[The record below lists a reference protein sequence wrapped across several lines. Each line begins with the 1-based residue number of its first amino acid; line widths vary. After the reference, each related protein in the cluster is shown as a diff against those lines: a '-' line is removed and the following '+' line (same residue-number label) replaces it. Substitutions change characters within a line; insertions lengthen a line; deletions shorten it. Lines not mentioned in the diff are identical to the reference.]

1 MGMDLNYATS
11 RLLTEEEKDMLLNGE
26 LMFRDGYS
34 LELITKAEAETIK
47 NDILYN
53 FMINNITLEELNDN
67 IENIETDLE
76 KYLLEQ
82 FCDYEELPMTLKERE
97 DRYCDGYEI
106 IKIEEYEYNN
116 ENLYIVIDVRYW

>member
-1 MGMDLNYATS
+1 MGMDLNYETS

-26 LMFRDGYS
+26 LVFRDGYS
-34 LELITKAEAETIK
+34 LELITKAEATTIK

-53 FMINNITLEELNDN
+53 FMKDNITLEELNDN
-67 IENIETDLE
+67 IEDIETDLE

-97 DRYCDGYEI
+97 DRYCDGSEI
-106 IKIEEYEYNN
+106 IKIEEYKYNN
-116 ENLYIVIDVRYW
+116 ENLYVVIDVRYW